1 MKLQT
6 DVLVIGGGTGGMM
19 AAIGAAEEGVRVII
33 VERDNALG
41 GTGIRAGIHYY
52 YHGVVGGIQ
61 DDIDDAT
68 KLNIR
73 KFGGRSK
80 GFHPELKWMKIER
93 RVADLGIDVLYEA
106 IVSEII
112 KEGNRVVGAIVE
124 TGETRLEITAA
135 VTIDAT
141 GIGDAAYLA
150 GASCTKGREWDGVL
164 HNYSLAPR
172 YVDENKRLDFRSF
185 DAGWVDATD
194 VRDVSRAYRVGRQ
207 LSWLENEDPSNTH
220 FTVVGPLLGVREGR
234 TVIGDHLLHQDDL
247 LLDTRFED
255 VVLRCHSHHDSHAYD
270 YANESELSQLFI
282 TVLGLRHLP
291 FGGDVP
297 YRSLL
302 PKGIDGMLL
311 GSRSI
316 SQDHDCSMTLRMQR
330 DIHKIGEAAG
340 VAAALSIKE
349 DVVPR
354 LVPIRKL
361 QERLVARG
369 VLKMEDLDRQ
379 SEPCVK
385 FKNDAPGT
393 RWQILQ
399 QGVQR
404 SDIEALIDRL
414 KGSDL
419 GTKFLGTDTGKAL
432 WWLWHFGDAS
442 VQPLLDAL
450 PGSEGGKRMSIA
462 FGLGI
467 LKHPAAV
474 PELTEIF
481 RRHDNKPEFQDSI
494 RAEPYWISALIL
506 LKGIG
511 SPVVANDVVELLATE
526 RASTK
531 LLFML
536 HYLIAVADQLTDE
549 QKLRTV
555 DAVEELLRDPELGDD
570 YIVWQL
576 NIRKVNSM
584 DWGLELACAYL
595 LERIGGNG
603 KPIFERYA
611 RDERGFARNAAKV
624 IESRLTTARGEE
636 TA

>member
-19 AAIGAAEEGVRVII
+19 AAIGAAEEGVRVIL

-68 KLNIR
+68 TSIVR

-80 GFHPELKWMKIER
+80 GFHPELKWMKVEQ
-93 RVADLGIDVLYEA
+93 RVADLGIVVLYEA

-112 KEGNRVVGAIVE
+112 KDGNRVVGAIVE
-124 TGETRLEITAA
+124 TGETYVEIAAA

-150 GASCTKGREWDGVL
+150 GAPCTKGREWDGVL

-172 YVDENKRLDFRSF
+172 YVDENNRLDFRSF

-194 VRDVSRAYRVGRQ
+194 VRDMSRAYRVGRQ
-207 LSWLENEDPSNTH
+207 LSWFENEDPSNTH

-247 LLDTRFED
+247 LLDKRFDD

-297 YRSLL
+297 YRSIL

-340 VAAALSIKE
+340 VAAALSVKE

-354 LVPIRKL
+354 KVPIRKL

-369 VLKMEDLDRQ
+369 VLKLEDLDRQ

-385 FKNDAPGT
+385 FKNDAPGA
-393 RWQILQ
+393 RRQILQ

-404 SDIEALIDRL
+404 SDIEDLIDRL
-414 KGSDL
+414 QGSDL

-442 VQPLLDAL
+442 IQPLLDAL

-474 PELTEIF
+474 PELAEIF

-494 RAEPYWISALIL
+494 RAEPYWISALVL

-511 SPVVANDVVELLATE
+511 SPVVVNDVVELLVAE
-526 RASTK
+526 RTSTK

-549 QKLRTV
+549 QKSRTAA
-555 DAVEELLRDPELGDD
+555 AVEELLRDPELGDD

-576 NIRKVNSM
+576 YIRKVNSM

-603 KPIFERYA
+603 KLIFERYA
-611 RDERGFARNAAKV
+611 HDERGFARNAAKV